1 MYDRGEHAMVSTQ
14 GAPATGVTVWQIDPA
29 HSTVEFAVKHMMVTT
44 VKGQFTGISGTITLD
59 EADLARSSVAVEI
72 DAASVTTRDPQRDGH
87 LRSADFF
94 DVANYPKLT
103 FTSTR
108 VEPLGPDRLRV
119 TGDLTIRGVTRP
131 VVLDVTYHGRG
142 VTPFGTT
149 IVAFSAE
156 TTISRADF
164 GLTWNVALEAG
175 GVLVSDAVKIS
186 IEVEAV
192 RQ

>member
-14 GAPATGVTVWQIDPA
+14 GAPATGVTIWQIDPA

-94 DVANYPKLT
+94 DVANHPKIT

-108 VEPLGPDRLRV
+108 VEALGPDRLRV

-186 IEVEAV
+186 IEVEAI